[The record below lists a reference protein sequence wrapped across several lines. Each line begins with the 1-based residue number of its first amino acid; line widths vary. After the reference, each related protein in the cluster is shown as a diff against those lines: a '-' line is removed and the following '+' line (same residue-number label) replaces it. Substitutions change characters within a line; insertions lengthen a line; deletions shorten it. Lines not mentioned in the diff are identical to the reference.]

1 MKKYKLKYLFT
12 VLFLISSFTIFSGNL
27 QTVNVVATDLH
38 LHATIRD
45 SYIGW
50 RYDTIN
56 GALCKRLYNYTTNCW
71 LGEWIPV

>member
-38 LHATIRD
+38 LHATPHNPPNQTADQKHHDIR
-45 SYIGW
+45 
-50 RYDTIN
+50 RYD
-56 GALCKRLYNYTTNCW
+56 R
-71 LGEWIPV
+71 